1 MTTRHEITDSKGKV
15 HKRTSEG
22 RVYSHAVVIHIPARD
37 NGFGDRVWP
46 AYTRVEWASRLD
58 LAQKT
63 AARYAWASVEI
74 IPATITYKSKPKA
87 QEDAHGAHH

>member
-22 RVYSHAVVIHIPARD
+22 RVYSHAIVIHIPARD
-37 NGFGDRVWP
+37 GPDGRSWP

-63 AARYAWASVEI
+63 AARYPWASVEI

-87 QEDAHGAHH
+87 QEDAHDAHH